1 MRRCR
6 LHVVVSTITLGLLY
20 LSSPALAQG
29 TSAASIAGTV
39 TDASG
44 AVLPGVT
51 VEASSPALIEQ
62 VRTATTDERGQ
73 YRIVE
78 LRPGTYTV
86 TFSMQ
91 GFSTFKRQGLELPP
105 NFSATVSAE
114 LKIGEIEETVT
125 VSGETPLVDTVNV
138 TRQTVISK
146 TLLDRVPSG
155 KNLLSL
161 YALTPGLVMPAQAQ
175 DVGGSKGE
183 STARGSV
190 HGSRQADS
198 KMMLDGMSFNWFE
211 SEGSGRQFYVN
222 ALTAQE
228 IVIDTA
234 SGSSAQYTSNGVVL
248 NLIPRDGGNRFSG
261 TLFGAGTNHSLQA
274 DNMTDYQRSLGY
286 KTTNGVRSIYDAN
299 VVLAGPLVKDR
310 LWFMTAHRRWG
321 RREQIANLFFD
332 SVLDDTYYTPDYN
345 RPAQPAED
353 FRSDNARVTW
363 QINPKNKVNVLY
375 EWQIANQQNNFG
387 YFNSGTASMES
398 ASLYCNGSY
407 LAEATWSNTATNHM
421 LFEGGLLFLDA
432 HANSFNN
439 YCVGRPT
446 GRYIKDTASTFP
458 INGNGPNQSDN
469 GQRPFRQRFS
479 MTYVTGSHQFK
490 TGMYMEES
498 LPRQTYSSRG
508 DTPYTI
514 RVTNGVVNQLT
525 EYVSPTY
532 GGEMK
537 IRPDLSL
544 FAQDQ
549 WTVGRFTLNYG
560 VRYEYHRVYA
570 APIDEPAGPLVNA
583 RSLPE
588 VDCIPCW
595 HDINPRTGLVW
606 DIFGNGKTALK
617 ASFGRYVGLQSYIW
631 SRQFSP
637 QSATVSSTTRSWTDA
652 NRDLV
657 PDCNLRDPNGNGECG
672 PMANNSF
679 GMTKITTT
687 LDPAL
692 RTGWGKRAYSWNSSI
707 SIDRQLTS
715 SIGVSGG
722 YYHTVYGGFLVT
734 RNTAVNPDDFDPY
747 YFIAPVD
754 PRLPAS
760 ISGQPITGLYD
771 IRPEK
776 FGQVNNVVTLA
787 SNYGTMS
794 EVYNGVDANFT
805 ARLPHGVQTSGGW
818 NIGNAL
824 STLTTWPPQTFS
836 KINQC
841 LVVNSPQ
848 DLKWQVGSSPLQGCE
863 TGNPYQNQ
871 FKMNASL
878 PLPWDMQAAV
888 VYQNLPAPGYEAN
901 YTVSK
906 NDVKG
911 LIDRTTGL
919 PRSLSGGASS
929 VTVDIVQPLSQFLDF
944 RIQQVD
950 VRWTK
955 LFRVGGSQKVQ
966 FNFDIYNLL
975 NNASTL
981 WVNNLVGSKWLTPQA
996 TLDARLVKFSLQ
1008 YDF

>member
-1 MRRCR
+1 MSR
-6 LHVVVSTITLGLLY
+6 SAYLGFCAIAAVLLVAAPA
-20 LSSPALAQG
+20 SPQG
-29 TSAASIAGTV
+29 TSAAAIAGVV
-39 TDASG
+39 TDTSG
-44 AVLPGVT
+44 AILPGVT
-51 VEASSPALIEQ
+51 VEATSPALIEK
-62 VRTATTDERGQ
+62 VRATVTDERGQ

-78 LRPGTYTV
+78 LRPGTYTL
-86 TFSMQ
+86 TFTME
-91 GFSTFKRQGLELPP
+91 GFAPFKRVGLELTP
-105 NFSATVSAE
+105 NFTANVGAE
-114 LKIGEIEETVT
+114 LKLGSLAETVT
-125 VSGETPLVDTVNV
+125 VSGATPLVDINNV
-138 TRQTVISK
+138 ARQTVISK
-146 TLLDRVPSG
+146 TLLDAVPSG
-155 KNLLSL
+155 KNLLSI

-222 ALTAQE
+222 ALAASE
-228 IVIDTA
+228 IVLDTA
-234 SGSSAQYTSNGVVL
+234 SGASAQYTSNGVAM
-248 NLIPRDGGNRFSG
+248 NLIPRSGSNQFNG
-261 TLFGAGTNHSLQA
+261 TLFAAGTNHNLQS
-274 DNMTDYQRSLGY
+274 DNMTDYQKSLGF
-286 KTTNGVRSIYDAN
+286 KTTNGVRTIYDAN
-299 VVLAGPLVKDR
+299 VVLSGPLIKDK

-332 SVLDDTYYTPDYN
+332 SKLDDTFYTPDYD

-363 QINPKNKVNVLY
+363 QINQKNKLNLSY
-375 EWQIANQQNNFG
+375 EWQLDNQQNNFG

-407 LAEATWSNTATNHM
+407 LAEATWTSTATNHL
-421 LFEGGLLFLDA
+421 LFEGGMLFLDA
-432 HANSFNN
+432 HASSFENP
-439 YCVGRPT
+439 CVGRPT

-458 INGNGPNQSDN
+458 INGNGPTQSDN

-479 MTYVTGSHQFK
+479 MTYVTGRHQFK
-490 TGMYMEES
+490 AGMYMEES
-498 LPRQTYSSRG
+498 LPRETYSSRG

-549 WTVGRFTLNYG
+549 WTIGHFTLNLG
-560 VRYEYHRVYA
+560 LRYEYHRVYA
-570 APIDEPAGPLVNA
+570 AAIDEPAGPLVGA
-583 RSLPE
+583 RSLAE

-595 HDINPRTGLVW
+595 HDINPRSGIVW
-606 DIFGNGKTALK
+606 DVFGNGKTALK
-617 ASFGRYVGLQSYIW
+617 ASFGRYVSLQSYIW

-652 NRDLV
+652 NKDLV
-657 PDCNLRDPNGNGECG
+657 PDCNLRDPLSNGECG
-672 PMANNSF
+672 PMANNAF
-679 GMTKITTT
+679 GGQKITTT

-692 RTGWGKRAYSWNSSI
+692 RTGRGKRAYTWASSI
-707 SIDRQLTS
+707 SIDHQLTG
-715 SIGVSGG
+715 SIGISGG
-722 YYHTVYGGFLVT
+722 YYHTTYGGFLVT
-734 RNTAVNPDDFDPY
+734 RNTAVDPADFDPY
-747 YFIAPVD
+747 YFVAPVD
-754 PRLPAS
+754 SRLPADV
-760 ISGQPITGLYD
+760 SGQVITGLYD

-787 SNYGTMS
+787 SNFGKMS
-794 EVYNGVDANFT
+794 EVYNGADVNFS
-805 ARLPHGVQTSGGW
+805 ARLRHGIQTSGGW
-818 NIGNAL
+818 NIGNSL

-848 DLKWQVGSSPLQGCE
+848 DLKWQVGSSPSQGCE
-863 TGNPYQNQ
+863 TGNPYQSQ
-871 FKMNASL
+871 FKMNASF
-878 PLPWDMQAAV
+878 PLPWDLQTAV

-906 NDVKG
+906 NDIKG

-950 VRWTK
+950 VRLSKMIQFKGSNK
-955 LFRVGGSQKVQ
+955 LQL
-966 FNFDIYNLL
+966 NFDIYNML

-981 WVNNLVGSKWLTPQA
+981 WVNNTVGPNWLNPQA
-996 TLDARLVKFSLQ
+996 SLDARLFKFSLQ